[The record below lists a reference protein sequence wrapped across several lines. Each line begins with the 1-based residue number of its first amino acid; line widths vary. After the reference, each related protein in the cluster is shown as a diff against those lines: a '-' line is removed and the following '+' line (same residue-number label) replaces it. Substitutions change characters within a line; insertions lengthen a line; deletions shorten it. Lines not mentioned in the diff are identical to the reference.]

1 MANARLQ
8 VPPSARKGEAV
19 EVRLLI
25 AHPME
30 TGFRRDA
37 NGRAFPMNVVNS
49 LACRYAGVEVFRA
62 ELGSG
67 ISANPYLAFWVVAR
81 ESGELVVDWI
91 DDEGVRGSVK
101 ATLVVS

>member
-8 VPPSARKGEAV
+8 VPPNARRGEAI

-25 AHPME
+25 EHPME

-37 NGRAFPMNVVNS
+37 YGRTYPKNVVNS
-49 LACRYAGVEVFRA
+49 LVCRLAGAEVFRA

-67 ISANPYLAFWVVAR
+67 IAANPYIAFWIVASA
-81 ESGELVVDWI
+81 SGELTVDWI
-91 DDEGVRGSVK
+91 DDSGVRGAVS
-101 ATLVVS
+101 AALVVS